1 MTLKNIDKLRP
12 EPRAAVLQRL
22 RGMAGVGAAPER
34 AADTEVSF
42 EVSGGAPG
50 ERYVYRLA
58 VHGDGAA
65 QRSVVDELQHAGDDE
80 TSHAVDRQL
89 AGRVFQAAA
98 DAGLLND
105 SAPAVPQQQVDG
117 EVLPD
122 SMVAVITVRDGDA
135 VRRVAVPADEPAFAG
150 ASLPGEPAD
159 IPLRTQVQLPADSVT
174 ALRPVLEALGAV
186 EAAL

>member
-1 MTLKNIDKLRP
+1 MTLKNIDNLRP
-12 EPRAAVLQRL
+12 EPRAAVLGRL
-22 RGMAGVGAAPER
+22 RGMGVGGAAPER
-34 AADTEVSF
+34 AEDTEVSF

-50 ERYVYRLA
+50 ERYVYRLG

-65 QRSVVDELQHAGDDE
+65 RRSVVDELQQGGDGE
-80 TSHAVDRQL
+80 TSHAVDREL

-105 SAPAVPQQQVDG
+105 SAPSVPQQQVEG

-122 SMVAVITVRDGDA
+122 SMVAIITVRDGDA
-135 VRRVAVPADEPAFAG
+135 VRRIAVPADEPANAQ

-159 IPLRTQVQLPADSVT
+159 IPLRTQIQLPADSVT

-186 EAAL
+186 EEAL